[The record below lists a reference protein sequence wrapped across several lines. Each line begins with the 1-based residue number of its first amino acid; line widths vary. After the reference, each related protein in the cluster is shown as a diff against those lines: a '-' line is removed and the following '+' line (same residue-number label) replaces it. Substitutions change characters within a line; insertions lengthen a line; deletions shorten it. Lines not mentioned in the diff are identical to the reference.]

1 MALGYY
7 RALLVQD
14 NGDSMDDGYGIVFPD
29 LPGCTSMGN
38 TRMEAAK
45 QAAEALAGHVG
56 MLVEDG
62 IALPEPSDVGATPPA
77 WLNDSGRVVAEVL
90 VPVELPGRA
99 VRANITVDEGLL
111 HRIDVAARSSGNT
124 RSGFLAEAAR
134 EWFRNHQ
141 RGWAEKRASD
151 LRRQLELLQ
160 SGKLGTHEN
169 RGANLVDTTAREI
182 EHIKECLA
190 DLDIFEHPN
199 VGRTVITKEFEGS
212 PSAACARKRTSSV
225 PPA

>member
-14 NGDSMDDGYGIVFPD
+14 DEDLPDAGYGIVFPD
-29 LPGCTSMGN
+29 LPGCTSVGG

-45 QAAEALAGHVG
+45 QAAEALAGHIG
-56 MLVEDG
+56 ILVEEG
-62 IALPEPSDVGATPPA
+62 LALPESSDVGAALPA
-77 WLNDSGRVVAEVL
+77 WLEGCGRAVAEVL

-141 RGWAEKRASD
+141 REWAEKRAGD

-160 SGKLGTHEN
+160 SGKISTYEN
-169 RGANLVDTTAREI
+169 PGDKLENTTARDI
-182 EHIKECLA
+182 ERIKEWLA
-190 DLDIFEHPN
+190 DLE
-199 VGRTVITKEFEGS
+199 TLS
-212 PSAACARKRTSSV
+212 PRNAVAKKIEASAI
-225 PPA
+225 